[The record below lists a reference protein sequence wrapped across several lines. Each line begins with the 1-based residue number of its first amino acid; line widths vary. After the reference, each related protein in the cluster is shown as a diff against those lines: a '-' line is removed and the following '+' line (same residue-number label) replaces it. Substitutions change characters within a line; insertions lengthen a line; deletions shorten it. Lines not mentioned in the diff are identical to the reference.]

1 MNTILLNRK
10 VFDIPRTNVRNG
22 IIKAIH
28 SHMPGTL
35 FATPLIEHLGKMGK
49 KVLDSY
55 NDLEIVLK
63 EHNVVLRF
71 RTDREDGE
79 AMRYTL
85 DVLPGEPNEMF
96 AKKWTDMFRI
106 F

>member
-10 VFDIPRTNVRNG
+10 VFDIPQSNVRNG
-22 IIKAIH
+22 IIQTIRKQ
-28 SHMPGTL
+28 MPGTT
-35 FATPLIEHLGKMGK
+35 FATLLIEHLEMMGK

-63 EHNVVLRF
+63 EHNVILRF
-71 RTDREDGE
+71 RTSRKDGE

-85 DVLPGEPNEMF
+85 DTLPGKPNEAF
-96 AKKWTDMFRI
+96 AKKWTDIFRI
-106 F
+106 L